1 MRASKL
7 EKFTKWVARKLL
19 RPAELAPECFG
30 FMSKLCPN
38 KKVPMP
44 KNGKTFDFSER
55 AMRHIALRVAL
66 VGFLLRVTGFPQ
78 RIEDLI
84 DRRAESRSVAA
95 AISLLAIDDDAE
107 QQRQE
112 EQQASSGQQ
121 QQPRRQ
127 QEQQQ
132 QEQQQEQ
139 SAHTVRKLGSEDA
152 SDSSAVPPAGRLHQI
167 AGSFAKRT
175 VVLSTDAVERFS
187 STGIPAYGLA
197 IVVVLGTV
205 LVFLLCWCIAY
216 GMCMC
221 WAEREALQGARRHKP
236 HKRDRLS

>member
-1 MRASKL
+1 MCSRQ
-7 EKFTKWVARKLL
+7 
-19 RPAELAPECFG
+19 LAC
-30 FMSKLCPN
+30 
-38 KKVPMP
+38 
-44 KNGKTFDFSER
+44 R
-55 AMRHIALRVAL
+55 IALC
-66 VGFLLRVTGFPQ
+66 LLQIKFSQQNPQ

-107 QQRQE
+107 QHGHE
-112 EQQASSGQQ
+112 EQLASSGQEP
-121 QQPRRQ
+121 QPR
-127 QEQQQ
+127 QQQ
-132 QEQQQEQ
+132 QQQQQQHQQEEEEEEEEQ

-152 SDSSAVPPAGRLHQI
+152 SDSSAVPPGRLHQI

-205 LVFLLCWCIAY
+205 LVFLLCWCIAF

>member
-1 MRASKL
+1 MCSRQ
-7 EKFTKWVARKLL
+7 
-19 RPAELAPECFG
+19 LAW
-30 FMSKLCPN
+30 
-38 KKVPMP
+38 
-44 KNGKTFDFSER
+44 R
-55 AMRHIALRVAL
+55 IALC
-66 VGFLLRVTGFPQ
+66 FSLRVSGFPQ

-107 QQRQE
+107 QHGHE
-112 EQQASSGQQ
+112 EQLASSGQEP
-121 QQPRRQ
+121 QPR
-127 QEQQQ
+127 QQQ
-132 QEQQQEQ
+132 QQQQQQHQQQEEEEEQEQ

-152 SDSSAVPPAGRLHQI
+152 SDSSAVPPGRLHQI

-205 LVFLLCWCIAY
+205 LVFLLCWCIAF

>member
-1 MRASKL
+1 MSSRQ
-7 EKFTKWVARKLL
+7 
-19 RPAELAPECFG
+19 LAC
-30 FMSKLCPN
+30 
-38 KKVPMP
+38 
-44 KNGKTFDFSER
+44 R
-55 AMRHIALRVAL
+55 IALC
-66 VGFLLRVTGFPQ
+66 LLQFKFSQQYPLRF
-78 RIEDLI
+78 EDLI
-84 DRRAESRSVAA
+84 DRRAVSRSVAA

-107 QQRQE
+107 QHGHE
-112 EQQASSGQQ
+112 EQLASSGQEPQPRQ
-121 QQPRRQ
+121 QQHQ
-127 QEQQQ
+127 QE
-132 QEQQQEQ
+132 EEEEEQEQ

-152 SDSSAVPPAGRLHQI
+152 SDSSAVPPGRLHQI

-205 LVFLLCWCIAY
+205 LVFLLCWCIAF

>member
-1 MRASKL
+1 
-7 EKFTKWVARKLL
+7 
-19 RPAELAPECFG
+19 
-30 FMSKLCPN
+30 MSIHLTLC
-38 KKVPMP
+38 
-44 KNGKTFDFSER
+44 
-55 AMRHIALRVAL
+55 
-66 VGFLLRVTGFPQ
+66 FLLRVSGFPQ

-107 QQRQE
+107 QHGHE
-112 EQQASSGQQ
+112 EQLASSGQEP
-121 QQPRRQ
+121 QPR
-127 QEQQQ
+127 QQQ
-132 QEQQQEQ
+132 QQQQQQHQQQEEEEEQEQ

-152 SDSSAVPPAGRLHQI
+152 SDSSAVPPGRLHQI

-205 LVFLLCWCIAY
+205 LVFLLCWCIAF

>member
-1 MRASKL
+1 MCSRQ
-7 EKFTKWVARKLL
+7 
-19 RPAELAPECFG
+19 LAC
-30 FMSKLCPN
+30 
-38 KKVPMP
+38 
-44 KNGKTFDFSER
+44 R
-55 AMRHIALRVAL
+55 IALC
-66 VGFLLRVTGFPQ
+66 LLHVKFSQQYPQ

-107 QQRQE
+107 QHGHE
-112 EQQASSGQQ
+112 EQLASSGQEP
-121 QQPRRQ
+121 QPR
-127 QEQQQ
+127 QQQ
-132 QEQQQEQ
+132 QQQQQQHQQQEEEEEQEQ

-152 SDSSAVPPAGRLHQI
+152 SDSSAVPPGRLHQI

-205 LVFLLCWCIAY
+205 LVFLLCWCIAF

>member
-1 MRASKL
+1 
-7 EKFTKWVARKLL
+7 
-19 RPAELAPECFG
+19 
-30 FMSKLCPN
+30 
-38 KKVPMP
+38 MP

-127 QEQQQ
+127 QQQQQQQEQQLEQQLEQQ

>member
-1 MRASKL
+1 MRS
-7 EKFTKWVARKLL
+7 RQ
-19 RPAELAPECFG
+19 LAC
-30 FMSKLCPN
+30 
-38 KKVPMP
+38 
-44 KNGKTFDFSER
+44 R
-55 AMRHIALRVAL
+55 IALC
-66 VGFLLRVTGFPQ
+66 LLQIKFSQQYPQ

-107 QQRQE
+107 QHGHE
-112 EQQASSGQQ
+112 EQLASSGQEP
-121 QQPRRQ
+121 QPR
-127 QEQQQ
+127 QQQ
-132 QEQQQEQ
+132 QQQQQQHQQQEEEEEQEQ

-152 SDSSAVPPAGRLHQI
+152 SDSSAVPPGRLHQI

-205 LVFLLCWCIAY
+205 LVFLLCWCIAF

>member
-1 MRASKL
+1 MICSPRPSHSPRSTARRA
-7 EKFTKWVARKLL
+7 
-19 RPAELAPECFG
+19 LAAI
-30 FMSKLCPN
+30 S
-38 KKVPMP
+38 
-44 KNGKTFDFSER
+44 
-55 AMRHIALRVAL
+55 
-66 VGFLLRVTGFPQ
+66 Q

-107 QQRQE
+107 QHGHE
-112 EQQASSGQQ
+112 EQLASSGQEP
-121 QQPRRQ
+121 QPR
-127 QEQQQ
+127 QQQ
-132 QEQQQEQ
+132 QQQQQQHQQQEEEEEQEQ

-152 SDSSAVPPAGRLHQI
+152 SDSSAVPPGRLHQI

-205 LVFLLCWCIAY
+205 LVFLLCWCIAF

>member
-1 MRASKL
+1 MCSRQL
-7 EKFTKWVARKLL
+7 TWR
-19 RPAELAPECFG
+19 
-30 FMSKLCPN
+30 
-38 KKVPMP
+38 
-44 KNGKTFDFSER
+44 
-55 AMRHIALRVAL
+55 IALC
-66 VGFLLRVTGFPQ
+66 FLLRVSGFPQ

-107 QQRQE
+107 QHGHE
-112 EQQASSGQQ
+112 EQLASSGQEP
-121 QQPRRQ
+121 QPR
-127 QEQQQ
+127 QQQ
-132 QEQQQEQ
+132 QQQQQQHQQQEEEEEQEQ

-152 SDSSAVPPAGRLHQI
+152 SDSSAVPPGRLHQI

-205 LVFLLCWCIAY
+205 LVFLLCWCIAF

>member
-1 MRASKL
+1 
-7 EKFTKWVARKLL
+7 
-19 RPAELAPECFG
+19 
-30 FMSKLCPN
+30 
-38 KKVPMP
+38 
-44 KNGKTFDFSER
+44 
-55 AMRHIALRVAL
+55 MRHIALRV
-66 VGFLLRVTGFPQ
+66 VGFLLIYMVTGYPQ

-127 QEQQQ
+127 QQQQQQQRQQQQQQLEQQLEQQ